1 MEERRLNI
9 FNHTTDIFWE
19 DEYRYRNA
27 LGQYVQVYDKGYII
41 RDETGK
47 AIRMIGAT
55 QDISKIKENEK
66 QLLAL
71 NVTLQK
77 QAQEL
82 AVSNKELEY
91 FVYVAS
97 HDLQE
102 PLRMV
107 SSFLSQLEK
116 KTTMLLMSGA
126 NNISILLWMVPIE

>member
-1 MEERRLNI
+1 M
-9 FNHTTDIFWE
+9 
-19 DEYRYRNA
+19 
-27 LGQYVQVYDKGYII
+27 QVYDKGYII